1 MINEHR
7 PIVELNNNNTNNRNN
22 NINYNNNN
30 TNNSNNNNTN
40 TPEWKIQLV
49 MQNNFISDKNFEDT
63 RIILAA

>member
-1 MINEHR
+1 M
-7 PIVELNNNNTNNRNN
+7 ELNNNNTNNRNN

-40 TPEWKIQLV
+40 TPEWKII